1 MPRPVVPR
9 PSVPRPSA
17 HSSPSPTHA
26 VPRGPAAAGED
37 RFARRRRRLAREL
50 DDGAAPIAQQEAA
63 GFVTMSTSSFAGL
76 AGALAA
82 ASYFW
87 PDSRLHRAAPLLAVA
102 AACLTV
108 LALRAWLRP
117 PSLMA
122 APHLVGLNSVVLATV
137 AAAHVLLTDDPFQ
150 IQFLLIV
157 VSGVA
162 ARVSHPWWLTGAFAL
177 CWAPVTW
184 KVATSSDL
192 MWGNGALVLA
202 AATVLGV
209 VVHVGRRRREQLID
223 SLNARLRQTA
233 HQDGLTGLANR
244 SGLELLSVAAV
255 LEAQRTGHDVGVLFI
270 DLDGFKTVND
280 LEGHQAG
287 DELLRSVAWRLDE
300 DFRGAD
306 VVARIG
312 GDEFVVMLSGANL
325 DPEELAGRCRHALRG
340 AARGA
345 SVGCA
350 VTAGAVEPLERLL
363 ARADAAMYADKRSRA
378 ARTAPGP

>member
-1 MPRPVVPR
+1 MPRW
-9 PSVPRPSA
+9 SVPRWSGPRRSG
-17 HSSPSPTHA
+17 HGSPSPA
-26 VPRGPAAAGED
+26 PADPRGPAGGD
-37 RFARRRRRLAREL
+37 QFARRGKELAREL
-50 DDGAAPIAQQEAA
+50 DESAAPIAQQEAA
-63 GFVTMSTSSFAGL
+63 GFVALSTASFAGL
-76 AGALAA
+76 AGGLTA
-82 ASYFW
+82 ASLFW
-87 PDSRLHRAAPLLAVA
+87 PDSRLNRSAPLLAVA
-102 AACLTV
+102 ASVLTV
-108 LALRAWLRP
+108 LAVRAWLSP
-117 PSLMA
+117 PSLQA
-122 APHLVGLNSVVLATV
+122 APHLVGLNSVVLAAV
-137 AAAHVLLTDDPFQ
+137 AASHVLLTNDPFQ
-150 IQFLLIV
+150 VQFLLIV

-162 ARVSHPWWLTGAFAL
+162 ARVSHPWWLTGAFTL
-177 CWAPVTW
+177 CWAPVLW
-184 KVATSSDL
+184 KVRTSQDL

-244 SGLELLSVAAV
+244 SGLELLSAAAV
-255 LEAQRTGHDVGVLFI
+255 RRAQRIGRDVAVLFI
-270 DLDGFKTVND
+270 DIDGFKTVND

-287 DELLRSVAWRLDE
+287 DDLLRSVARRLDE

-312 GDEFVVMLSGANL
+312 GDEFVVMLSGAEL
-325 DPEELAGRCRHALRG
+325 DAGELADRCRHALRG
-340 AARGA
+340 AARA

-350 VTAGAVEPLERLL
+350 VTVGAVEPLDQLL

>member
-1 MPRPVVPR
+1 M
-9 PSVPRPSA
+9 
-17 HSSPSPTHA
+17 T
-26 VPRGPAAAGED
+26 
-37 RFARRRRRLAREL
+37 
-50 DDGAAPIAQQEAA
+50 
-63 GFVTMSTSSFAGL
+63 
-76 AGALAA
+76 A
-82 ASYFW
+82 ASSVW
-87 PDSRLHRAAPLLAVA
+87 PDSRLHRSAPLLAVA
-102 AACLTV
+102 AAVLTV
-108 LALRAWLRP
+108 LAVRAWLRP
-117 PSLMA
+117 PSLQA
-122 APHLVGLNSVVLATV
+122 APHLVGLNSAVLSTV
-137 AAAHVLLTDDPFQ
+137 AASHVLLTDDPFQ

-162 ARVSHPWWLTGAFAL
+162 ARVSHPWWLTAAFAI
-177 CWAPVTW
+177 CWTPVAF
-184 KVATSSDL
+184 KVITSQDL

-209 VVHVGRRRREQLID
+209 VVHVGRRRRELLID

-255 LEAQRTGHDVGVLFI
+255 RTAQQIGHDVAVLFI
-270 DLDGFKTVND
+270 DIDGFKRVND

-287 DELLRSVAWRLDE
+287 DDLLRSVARQLDE

-325 DPEELAGRCRHALRG
+325 DAGELASRCRHALRG

-350 VTAGAVEPLERLL
+350 VTVGAIEPLDQLL
-363 ARADAAMYADKRSRA
+363 ARADTAMYADKRSRA
-378 ARTAPGP
+378 AGTAPRP